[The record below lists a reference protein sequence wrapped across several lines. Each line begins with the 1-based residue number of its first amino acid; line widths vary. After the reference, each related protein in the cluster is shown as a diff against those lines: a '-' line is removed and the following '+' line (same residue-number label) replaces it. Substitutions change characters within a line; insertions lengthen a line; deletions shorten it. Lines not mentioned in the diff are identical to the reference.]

1 MVEKKVI
8 IIGAGPVGLF
18 VALRLTQLGIPV
30 KILEKETDAPP
41 VPRALG
47 YFGASMFA
55 LERAG
60 IWEEVKSGGPTFGA
74 LGWRKLATEA
84 PDGSKDW
91 GEEIAF
97 WNLAD
102 GSPYEEGKP
111 GWGMTIMGQHHLKDI
126 ILPRVLKSGL
136 AEIDYGYGLTR
147 LHQDENGVTIE
158 ATNEE
163 GDTKTLTAAFVVAA
177 DGGKSTTRKQLGIE
191 LEGFTWPEII
201 ISNDVELNIETP
213 PRTGVNYIIAPKD
226 WCFFCP
232 LTYPNPN
239 GPTPYR
245 VTFPMTEEECKPE
258 VFDINVK
265 RKFETVV
272 PGPRPLTYKI
282 LRQQPYRIHQR
293 LASSMVQGRVCL
305 AGDAAHLNSVSCLPS
320 RSLKTAVALVL
331 NYRSVAALGRS
342 RLDDGAPRCRVP
354 RRRVGLCHQQ
364 KQISRCT
371 TDMVRCSKK
380 RLFHGYES
388 YLDKE
393 QAEVLRPKSGHGGA
407 RRPFH

>member
-1 MVEKKVI
+1 MAEKQVI

-18 VALRLTQLGIPV
+18 VALRLTQLGISV
-30 KILEKETDAPP
+30 NILEKEKNAPP
-41 VPRALG
+41 APRALG

-74 LGWRKLATEA
+74 LGWRKLATEL

-102 GSPYEEGKP
+102 GSSYEEGKP
-111 GWGMTIMGQHHLKDI
+111 GWGMTIMGQHRLKDI
-126 ILPRVLKSGL
+126 ILPRIMKSGL
-136 AEIDYGYGLTR
+136 AEINYGYGLTH
-147 LHQDENGVTIE
+147 LNQDGNGVTVV
-158 ATNEE
+158 ATNED
-163 GDTKTLTAAFVVAA
+163 GDTKTLTAEYVVAA
-177 DGGKSTTRKQLGIE
+177 DGGKSATRKQLGIE

-201 ISNDVELNIETP
+201 ISNDVELNVPTP
-213 PRTGVNYIIAPKD
+213 PRTGVNYIIAPGD

-245 VTFPMTEEECKPE
+245 VTFAMTEGECKPE
-258 VFDINVK
+258 EFDLNVK
-265 RKFETVV
+265 RKFEAVV

-293 LASSMVQGRVCL
+293 LASSMVKGRVCL
-305 AGDAAHLNSVSCLPS
+305 AGDAAHLNSVSCTLS
-320 RSLKTAVALVL
+320 
-331 NYRSVAALGRS
+331 
-342 RLDDGAPRCRVP
+342 C
-354 RRRVGLCHQQ
+354 
-364 KQISRCT
+364 
-371 TDMVRCSKK
+371 
-380 RLFHGYES
+380 F
-388 YLDKE
+388 
-393 QAEVLRPKSGHGGA
+393 
-407 RRPFH
+407 